1 MNLVYAGFEDFLI
14 GFKGEQGVAELC
26 TNPDANHLVLTT
38 ESVKFSPFSGEL
50 HLVYTDSAPP
60 APNEGALAATTATR
74 LPTAPPGVLRGA
86 VQGVGALQAQH
97 HLV

>member
-50 HLVYTDSAPP
+50 HLECVIICNNFLLS
-60 APNEGALAATTATR
+60 
-74 LPTAPPGVLRGA
+74 
-86 VQGVGALQAQH
+86 H
-97 HLV
+97 